1 MEPPDVSSTDNNTM
15 STRRRI
21 SSILKAP
28 RTSISISS
36 PQKVKCQVEVAKPVE
51 KKRNSKRVSFA
62 PSNDVVLFSEKVK
75 NGSPVCSPL
84 QDITTSTA
92 NLDERLQSGVIE
104 SGTDL
109 VPGIETLLNAPLYAS
124 QQRHKM
130 MFNNDVQGSYGE
142 NTVMFTEDAIMDMT
156 HSHTI
161 CIAKNCESTVFLE
174 DGGNI
179 GTPTSG
185 NMDFT
190 FPVKK
195 RNTEICGSTSSAQD
209 SEFKDFLASLSKSS
223 DRKEKPVV
231 LNTAP
236 LHSDK
241 IEEKA
246 FFAKLNAKRSSRVKE
261 NQAPV
266 TSATRRNFPTGLV
279 TPQQHVLVRATTM
292 QTDIG
297 PPSMDLTENVML
309 NSGKTSRVDE
319 QGFTSSTF
327 RLSSLSTDPDDME
340 MTRSQTVAI
349 DSKTIGMIGC
359 LRNGRCESVALTQ
372 DPNRTQIFS
381 NDNHGMELTTPL
393 NPPLKESL
401 DFRTKQTESPRRWF
415 PKENWLSSD
424 VPVTV
429 VPNQTLGRVS
439 SYGYDSDDME
449 LTRGQTVTIDPK
461 TMTQKLS
468 QSKTSRS
475 STEEESGILSEDC
488 CGMDMTEALTGHIVA
503 GSHTA
508 TKDAINVYLPTQEMN
523 QQSTTDCRLGSPVS
537 DNMEITETVFS
548 KSCLIE
554 MPQQSKSKSRLD
566 FTAHVPAFSQYSKCT
581 HEAPNG
587 DSRLLQERD
596 TGYNASVAV
605 SEPDDMEITRSQ
617 TVVIDSKSLKMV
629 HPLQTKRKSTSFFPF
644 NTRNQMSEDC
654 GMDMTKPLTVSI
666 DHVTE
671 SSTGKMKGPVS
682 RFVHEA
688 ECSPQDME
696 ITRSQTVVIDSKS
709 LKMVHP
715 LQTKQKSTSFFPF
728 NTGNQMSED
737 CGMDMTKPLTV
748 PIDHVTESS
757 TGKMTGPVS
766 RFVHEAGCSPFD
778 MEMTRSQTVV
788 IESKYQQRVGTSS
801 LINER
806 TVGVLESNLSQ
817 EDNGMK
823 MTQAFAVPT
832 VEHFS
837 TSIHEKEIISSQS
850 TNTAVEVYTHDIK
863 VGHSFDPPLSLC
875 SNDMDITESRPVF
888 ADSDGN
894 RLRARKS
901 LSYNVKKSLLDK
913 ATIPADQS
921 ARADMAL
928 QDCAIG
934 LCSEAPTTSDFE
946 DMELTR
952 SQTVAIEAK
961 HVGHFTLEET
971 KRNRNQECP
980 PEMSLPT
987 VGFSCSANI
996 SVKDDEV
1003 EMTNTVT
1010 KAIEQTD
1017 SPTNAKATT
1026 KPMFN
1031 LSKSGEITANL
1042 ADLEPKDITNMHVPQ
1057 LKDGDEYNLCKPES
1071 SHITKSTSTQDLD
1084 TSNKRNRRRSL
1095 ADLQS
1100 KLQHMSRMIN
1110 ESPEVLPM
1118 GSVTAPISQLVRS
1131 QENPSLEIES
1141 QPVDGNGS
1149 QNLALTIDK
1158 EESTNSEDHHSPNEK
1173 HFMTA
1178 PLNLKSKCLAS
1189 KLAFGCFK
1197 PKLPQRNRPLQNTS
1211 NCMADE
1217 KPLKTTNM
1225 EVNDE
1230 LYGSTLVDKIYDEVI
1245 PNISDEELSET
1256 LDTKSLQGIDDISSE
1271 DQFNRSVLRDFI
1283 YEEPVLNVS
1292 QGQKRPLP
1300 ENDHK
1305 DAADD
1310 EKRRKSSTDNL
1321 QELGTILQED
1331 HSGPESHSH
1340 VVQWDSKGTTAAVPL
1355 HGADGSN
1362 STNIRHEATFE
1373 STYRHSQFESQ
1384 LEDTGGYT
1392 NDVRKK
1398 LEDGSI
1404 TVKEYLKLFSIDFVI
1419 DKPRQSILPAKVLCD
1434 LDCKTEDM
1442 LIEMHINRPKQRVY
1456 ETDCQK
1462 LTKMVEGLKA
1472 RMRERDNLLK
1482 TVNGPLWEATK
1493 GFSEKEFQCFGA
1505 KLKERRNFYRKRS
1518 KVQSH
1523 EMKAVL
1529 YTNLVKA
1536 CQESQ
1541 QNLRGKIEQTDGML
1555 NDLDECIHVIEAEL
1569 AAVEGEGAGDREPT
1583 LKSRQQDLENVNK
1596 KVADNERQ
1604 MCELEMQ
1611 KNHSIERVDRLQ
1623 TETHKL
1629 GNAIAMLDRLNEW
1642 KLGEQD
1648 ENRTVYTFLHES
1660 LHLEVLM
1667 EKPNGRD
1674 DVQVETERNIKDVT
1688 FQLHLDDQ
1696 KSQCQ
1701 ARLVHRLLSQYLG
1714 DETAWVKKY
1723 PTSRYVSK
1731 LLHDVGLVVSRCR
1744 LLGEEVHRLKMW
1756 GALRLD
1762 ILDISCVDTQIRILF
1777 SSLKAGAKFEI
1788 TIGVTSA
1795 YPYCLLQVQNFQ
1807 NRIGNATIHQLEE
1820 IVFSVTPS
1828 KDYLTKIVK
1837 NIHGALL
1844 C

>member
-15 STRRRI
+15 STKRRI

-84 QDITTSTA
+84 QDITTSTE
-92 NLDERLQSGVIE
+92 NIDERLQRGVIE
-104 SGTDL
+104 SGPDL

-124 QQRHKM
+124 KQRHKM
-130 MFNNDVQGSYGE
+130 MFNKDVQSSYGE

-161 CIAKNCESTVFLE
+161 CISKNCESSVFLE

-179 GTPTSG
+179 GTPKSG

-195 RNTEICGSTSSAQD
+195 SNTEICGSTSSAPD
-209 SEFKDFLASLSKSS
+209 PEFKDFLASLSKSS
-223 DRKEKPVV
+223 DRKEKSVV

-236 LHSDK
+236 LHSNK
-241 IEEKA
+241 VEEKA
-246 FFAKLNAKRSSRVKE
+246 FFAKLEAKRSSGVKE

-266 TSATRRNFPTGLV
+266 TSATRRNFPMGSV
-279 TPQQHVLVRATTM
+279 TPQQHVLLGATTM

-297 PPSMDLTENVML
+297 PPSMDLTENV
-309 NSGKTSRVDE
+309 

-327 RLSSLSTDPDDME
+327 RLSSLSADPDDME

-349 DSKTIGMIGC
+349 DSKIIGVIGC
-359 LRNGRCESVALTQ
+359 LRNERCEGVALTQ

-393 NPPLKESL
+393 NPPLKESQ
-401 DFRTKQTESPRRWF
+401 DFRTMQTESPRRWF
-415 PKENWLSSD
+415 PKENWLFSD

-439 SYGYDSDDME
+439 RYGDDSDDME
-449 LTRGQTVTIDPK
+449 LTRSQNVTIDPK
-461 TMTQKLS
+461 TMTQKLP
-468 QSKTSRS
+468 QSKTRRS
-475 STEEESGILSEDC
+475 STEEEHGILSEDC
-488 CGMDMTEALTGHIVA
+488 CGMDMTEALTGPIVA

-508 TKDAINVYLPTQEMN
+508 SKDAINVYLPTQEMN

-537 DNMEITETVFS
+537 DNMEITETVYS

-554 MPQQSKSKSRLD
+554 MPQPSKGKSRLD

-587 DSRLLQERD
+587 NSRLLQEQD
-596 TGYNASVAV
+596 TGYNASVAS

-644 NTRNQMSEDC
+644 NLGNQISEDC

-666 DHVTE
+666 DHVSE
-671 SSTGKMKGPVS
+671 SSSGKMTGPVS

-688 ECSPQDME
+688 ECSPHDME
-696 ITRSQTVVIDSKS
+696 MTRSQTVVIDSKS

-715 LQTKQKSTSFFPF
+715 FQTKQKSTSFFPF
-728 NTGNQMSED
+728 NIGNKMSED
-737 CGMDMTKPLTV
+737 CDMDMTKPLTA
-748 PIDHVTESS
+748 SS
-757 TGKMTGPVS
+757 KMTGPVS
-766 RFVHEAGCSPFD
+766 RFVHEAECSPHD

-788 IESKYQQRVGTSS
+788 IESKNQQRVGTSS
-801 LINER
+801 LTNER
-806 TVGVLESNLSQ
+806 TVGILETNLSQ

-823 MTQAFAVPT
+823 MTAFAVPT
-832 VEHFS
+832 VERFS

-850 TNTAVEVYTHDIK
+850 TNNIAVEVYTHDIK

-875 SNDMDITESRPVF
+875 SNYMDIAESQPVF
-888 ADSDGN
+888 ADFDGN
-894 RLRARKS
+894 RFKARKS
-901 LSYNVKKSLLDK
+901 LSSNANKSLLVDK
-913 ATIPADQS
+913 AKIPADQS
-921 ARADMAL
+921 ACADMAL

-934 LCSEAPTTSDFE
+934 LCSEAPTMSDFE

-961 HVGHFTLEET
+961 HIGHLTLEET
-971 KRNRNQECP
+971 KINRNQECP
-980 PEMSLPT
+980 REMSLPT

-996 SVKDDEV
+996 SVKDDEI
-1003 EMTNTVT
+1003 EMIKTAT
-1010 KAIEQTD
+1010 KASEQTY
-1017 SPTNAKATT
+1017 SPTNAKETT
-1026 KPMFN
+1026 KPIFH
-1031 LSKSGEITANL
+1031 LTKSGETTTNL
-1042 ADLEPKDITNMHVPQ
+1042 ANLEPKDITNMHVPQ
-1057 LKDGDEYNLCKPES
+1057 LKDRDEYNLCKPES
-1071 SHITKSTSTQDLD
+1071 SHITNLTSTQDLD

-1118 GSVTAPISQLVRS
+1118 GSVTAPICQLLRS
-1131 QENPSLEIES
+1131 PEKPSLEIES
-1141 QPVDGNGS
+1141 QPVDGNNGS
-1149 QNLALTIDK
+1149 ENLALTIDK

-1189 KLAFGCFK
+1189 KLAFGSFK
-1197 PKLPQRNRPLQNTS
+1197 PKLPQRNRPIQNTS
-1211 NCMADE
+1211 NCVADE
-1217 KPLKTTNM
+1217 KPLKTKNM
-1225 EVNDE
+1225 ELNNE
-1230 LYGSTLVDKIYDEVI
+1230 LYSSTLVDEINDEVI

-1271 DQFNRSVLRDFI
+1271 DQFNRSVLKDFI
-1283 YEEPVLNVS
+1283 YEEPVLNMS

-1305 DAADD
+1305 DTANG
-1310 EKRRKSSTDNL
+1310 EKRRKSSTDNI
-1321 QELGTILQED
+1321 EETGTILQED
-1331 HSGPESHSH
+1331 HSGPEALSH
-1340 VVQWDSKGTTAAVPL
+1340 VVQWDSKGPTAAVPL

-1384 LEDTGGYT
+1384 LEDTGSYT
-1392 NDVRKK
+1392 NDMRKK

-1419 DKPRQSILPAKVLCD
+1419 DKPRQSILPAKALCD

-1456 ETDCQK
+1456 ETDCKK

-1472 RMRERDNLLK
+1472 RMKERDNLLK

-1529 YTNLVKA
+1529 YTNLVEA

-1569 AAVEGEGAGDREPT
+1569 AAVEGEGADDSEPT

-1604 MCELEMQ
+1604 MCELVMQ
-1611 KNHSIERVDRLQ
+1611 KNHSIERVGRLQ
-1623 TETHKL
+1623 NETHKL

-1648 ENRTVYTFLHES
+1648 ENRTIYTFLHES

-1667 EKPNGRD
+1667 EKANGRD
-1674 DVQVETERNIKDVT
+1674 DVQVETERNIMDVT

-1714 DETAWVKKY
+1714 DETSWVKKY

-1762 ILDISCVDTQIRILF
+1762 ILDISCVDTQISILF

-1807 NRIGNATIHQLEE
+1807 NRIGNTTIHQLEE

>member
-1 MEPPDVSSTDNNTM
+1 M

-21 SSILKAP
+21 SS
-28 RTSISISS
+28 
-36 PQKVKCQVEVAKPVE
+36 VEVAKPVE

-104 SGTDL
+104 SGSDL

-124 QQRHKM
+124 QQRQKM
-130 MFNNDVQGSYGE
+130 MFNNDVQSSYGE

-179 GTPTSG
+179 
-185 NMDFT
+185 
-190 FPVKK
+190 
-195 RNTEICGSTSSAQD
+195 
-209 SEFKDFLASLSKSS
+209 
-223 DRKEKPVV
+223 
-231 LNTAP
+231 
-236 LHSDK
+236 
-241 IEEKA
+241 
-246 FFAKLNAKRSSRVKE
+246 
-261 NQAPV
+261 
-266 TSATRRNFPTGLV
+266 
-279 TPQQHVLVRATTM
+279 
-292 QTDIG
+292 
-297 PPSMDLTENVML
+297 
-309 NSGKTSRVDE
+309 
-319 QGFTSSTF
+319 
-327 RLSSLSTDPDDME
+327 
-340 MTRSQTVAI
+340 
-349 DSKTIGMIGC
+349 
-359 LRNGRCESVALTQ
+359 
-372 DPNRTQIFS
+372 
-381 NDNHGMELTTPL
+381 
-393 NPPLKESL
+393 
-401 DFRTKQTESPRRWF
+401 
-415 PKENWLSSD
+415 
-424 VPVTV
+424 V

-468 QSKTSRS
+468 QSKTSKS
-475 STEEESGILSEDC
+475 SSEEESGILSEDC

-508 TKDAINVYLPTQEMN
+508 TKDA
-523 QQSTTDCRLGSPVS
+523 R
-537 DNMEITETVFS
+537 
-548 KSCLIE
+548 
-554 MPQQSKSKSRLD
+554 
-566 FTAHVPAFSQYSKCT
+566 
-581 HEAPNG
+581 
-587 DSRLLQERD
+587 
-596 TGYNASVAV
+596 
-605 SEPDDMEITRSQ
+605 
-617 TVVIDSKSLKMV
+617 
-629 HPLQTKRKSTSFFPF
+629 
-644 NTRNQMSEDC
+644 
-654 GMDMTKPLTVSI
+654 
-666 DHVTE
+666 
-671 SSTGKMKGPVS
+671 
-682 RFVHEA
+682 
-688 ECSPQDME
+688 
-696 ITRSQTVVIDSKS
+696 
-709 LKMVHP
+709 
-715 LQTKQKSTSFFPF
+715 
-728 NTGNQMSED
+728 
-737 CGMDMTKPLTV
+737 
-748 PIDHVTESS
+748 
-757 TGKMTGPVS
+757 
-766 RFVHEAGCSPFD
+766 
-778 MEMTRSQTVV
+778 
-788 IESKYQQRVGTSS
+788 
-801 LINER
+801 
-806 TVGVLESNLSQ
+806 
-817 EDNGMK
+817 
-823 MTQAFAVPT
+823 
-832 VEHFS
+832 
-837 TSIHEKEIISSQS
+837 
-850 TNTAVEVYTHDIK
+850 
-863 VGHSFDPPLSLC
+863 
-875 SNDMDITESRPVF
+875 
-888 ADSDGN
+888 
-894 RLRARKS
+894 
-901 LSYNVKKSLLDK
+901 
-913 ATIPADQS
+913 
-921 ARADMAL
+921 
-928 QDCAIG
+928 
-934 LCSEAPTTSDFE
+934 
-946 DMELTR
+946 
-952 SQTVAIEAK
+952 
-961 HVGHFTLEET
+961 
-971 KRNRNQECP
+971 
-980 PEMSLPT
+980 
-987 VGFSCSANI
+987 
-996 SVKDDEV
+996 
-1003 EMTNTVT
+1003 
-1010 KAIEQTD
+1010 
-1017 SPTNAKATT
+1017 
-1026 KPMFN
+1026 
-1031 LSKSGEITANL
+1031 
-1042 ADLEPKDITNMHVPQ
+1042 
-1057 LKDGDEYNLCKPES
+1057 
-1071 SHITKSTSTQDLD
+1071 
-1084 TSNKRNRRRSL
+1084 
-1095 ADLQS
+1095 
-1100 KLQHMSRMIN
+1100 
-1110 ESPEVLPM
+1110 
-1118 GSVTAPISQLVRS
+1118 
-1131 QENPSLEIES
+1131 
-1141 QPVDGNGS
+1141 
-1149 QNLALTIDK
+1149 
-1158 EESTNSEDHHSPNEK
+1158 
-1173 HFMTA
+1173 
-1178 PLNLKSKCLAS
+1178 
-1189 KLAFGCFK
+1189 
-1197 PKLPQRNRPLQNTS
+1197 
-1211 NCMADE
+1211 
-1217 KPLKTTNM
+1217 
-1225 EVNDE
+1225 
-1230 LYGSTLVDKIYDEVI
+1230 
-1245 PNISDEELSET
+1245 
-1256 LDTKSLQGIDDISSE
+1256 IDDISSE

-1355 HGADGSN
+1355 HGADGRN
-1362 STNIRHEATFE
+1362 STNIGHEATFE

-1648 ENRTVYTFLHES
+1648 VNRTVYTFLHES

-1807 NRIGNATIHQLEE
+1807 NRIGNTTIHQLEE